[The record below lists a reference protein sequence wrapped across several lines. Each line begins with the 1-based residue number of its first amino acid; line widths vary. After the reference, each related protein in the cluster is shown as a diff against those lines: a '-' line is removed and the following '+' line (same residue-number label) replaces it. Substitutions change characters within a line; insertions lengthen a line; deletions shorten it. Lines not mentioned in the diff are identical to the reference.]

1 MTQQSAKA
9 APGDIRLYIYDTTSG
24 WCAHAYAASDAFHV
38 AAGKAPDSADAA
50 WSLVATVQALQARG
64 QLATSQ
70 SMRALPPDA
79 IDQCMRYLGSTR
91 TFEHVCRAYGVPTGH
106 WLVVLYRFDDRHPIL
121 RPAFLV
127 HPADVLSLRE
137 VTGWVGQTVEHDR
150 NTSASEVHR
159 LVFKGAG
166 PKLSMFLR

>member
-1 MTQQSAKA
+1 MTLQSASA
-9 APGDIRLYIYDTTSG
+9 ASGDIRLYIYDTTSG
-24 WCAHAYAASDAFHV
+24 WCAQAHAASDAFHV

-50 WSLVATVQALQARG
+50 WSLVATVQTLQAQG
-64 QLATSQ
+64 EVPHSGAI
-70 SMRALPPDA
+70 RALPPDA

-91 TFEHVCRAYGVPTGH
+91 TFEHVCRAYGGPTGH
-106 WLVVLYRFDDRHPIL
+106 WLVVLYHFDDRHPIL

-127 HPADVLSLRE
+127 HPAEVLSSRE
-137 VTGWVGQTVEHDR
+137 ITGWVGQTVEHDR
-150 NTSASEVHR
+150 NTSTSEVHR